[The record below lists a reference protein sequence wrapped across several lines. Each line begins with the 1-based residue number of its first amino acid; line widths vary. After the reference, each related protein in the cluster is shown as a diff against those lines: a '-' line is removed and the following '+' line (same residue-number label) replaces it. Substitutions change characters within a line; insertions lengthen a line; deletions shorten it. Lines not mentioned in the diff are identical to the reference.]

1 MEGSRLLRR
10 GASLGNDDDN
20 EYATTW
26 ADAAAGTKQTNRI
39 ERRRRQAER
48 EKSSGNGN
56 NKRKEQHGDALE
68 EATGNL
74 ISFSSFSS
82 SFARNPSPPRRF
94 PPDPSLPIPSYSCS
108 LRGCF
113 IK

>member
-10 GASLGNDDDN
+10 GASLGNDDDDDN

-48 EKSSGNGN
+48 EKSSGMGIIRERSNMATRW
-56 NKRKEQHGDALE
+56 KRQL
-68 EATGNL
+68 AT
-74 ISFSSFSS
+74 
-82 SFARNPSPPRRF
+82 
-94 PPDPSLPIPSYSCS
+94 
-108 LRGCF
+108 
-113 IK
+113 